1 MTTRLNMTLPY
12 PPSGNH
18 MWKHTRQGKHYLT
31 DRARSYY
38 ADVGMATYHQQAVIG
53 IDQPIQVQCVLY
65 PPDKRRRDMD
75 NAWKVISDA
84 LTKAGVWEDDHFIR
98 KLTLEWQTPVKGGK
112 VFVSIALRDEIV
124 VTS

>member
-1 MTTRLNMTLPY
+1 MTRTLNMTLPY

-18 MWKHTRQGKHYLT
+18 MWKHTKGGNHYLT
-31 DRARSYY
+31 TQARDYY
-38 ADVGMATYHQQAVIG
+38 ADVRMAVWEQGRHVN
-53 IDQPIQVQCVLY
+53 IDKHISVQCIFY
-65 PPDKRRRDMD
+65 PPDKRRRDLD

-84 LTKAGVWEDDHFIR
+84 LTKANVWQDDHLIR
-98 KLTLEWQTPVKGGK
+98 QLLLEWQTPVKGGK

>member
-1 MTTRLNMTLPY
+1 MNRMNITLPY

-18 MWKHTRQGKHYLT
+18 MWKHTKGGSHYLT
-31 DRARSYY
+31 TKARDYY
-38 ADVGMATYHQQAVIG
+38 ADVRLAVWQQGKHIN
-53 IDQPIQVQCVLY
+53 IDQHVSVQCIFY
-65 PPDKRRRDMD
+65 PPDNRRRDLD

-84 LTKAGVWEDDHFIR
+84 LTRANVWQDDHLIR
-98 KLTLEWQTPVKGGK
+98 QLLLEWQTPVKGGK